1 MVLIRKYNSSDLEA
15 VTDLMADLGYPTDVD
30 SMKQRMK
37 LIENNPGYFT
47 FVATIQDHEVVGMI
61 GTRLVH
67 YYEGDGV
74 TVQISIVVVREDLQ
88 GKEIGKELLAFI
100 ENWAKEKG
108 ANSLYLSSGIK
119 PERIKA
125 HEFYKK
131 NGFDI
136 NGYRF
141 VKRFEMV
148 Q

>member
-1 MVLIRKYNSSDLEA
+1 MVLIRKYNPSDLEA
-15 VTDLMADLGYPTDVD
+15 VTDLMTDLGYPTDVH

-47 FVATIQDHEVVGMI
+47 FVATQDNEVVGMI
-61 GTRLVH
+61 GTRLIH
-67 YYEGDGV
+67 YYEGNGV
-74 TVQISIVVVREDLQ
+74 TVQISIVVVKEDFQ
-88 GKEIGKELLAFI
+88 GKGIGNELLGFI

-108 ANSLYLSSGIK
+108 ANSLYLTSGIK

-141 VKRFEMV
+141 VKRFENAT
-148 Q
+148 